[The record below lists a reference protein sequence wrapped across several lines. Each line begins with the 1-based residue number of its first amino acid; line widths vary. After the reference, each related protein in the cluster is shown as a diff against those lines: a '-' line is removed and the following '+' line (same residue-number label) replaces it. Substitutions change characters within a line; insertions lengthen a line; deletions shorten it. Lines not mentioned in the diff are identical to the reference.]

1 MAAHDLATALSATT
15 LEDDANPLRALP
27 DGVLGLS
34 LEKLHARDVAALRE
48 AAKDVITAN
57 DVPLLCRQIGGSRYD
72 GVVRALARS
81 KMTSPNKKRQTTE
94 SRNDA
99 GEALASLRVAELEKI
114 ADGCATATEP
124 RDDDSVRGY
133 WLSKNW
139 AQHLRR
145 YYEQSRAKLLSP
157 SQKGTPI
164 RRRSRSNSGE
174 ALPPWPDANAEIL
187 CEHGF
192 LCPRACAR
200 PGSKRVLVSR
210 ETWRA
215 IQGRFPLSTK
225 FKASTA
231 AECLECSQ
239 LRGNQNFTVPS
250 PARWRGDGG
259 SPNTLFDL
267 RTGLQCVQDRKEA
280 RALVRQQQDDERLE
294 RLREVDECSAHWW
307 AKPKKP
313 LQAALQRRSSPSS
326 LLRGLL
332 PKERARKGFPGGNS
346 LSPGAYRLVPRAWLK
361 KWRRSLAVSGAERPG
376 PPTTSDCLCHAHGL
390 PVIPAHVTAWLRGES
405 VDLLP
410 HHSQATD
417 FDCEIVSIDEWRAIN
432 ALFPVDYAIAFD
444 VDGNGD
450 VRWATEPCA
459 QCDDGRRGDSFDVT
473 FRARDYKRM
482 GRCRP
487 DRGA

>member
-1 MAAHDLATALSATT
+1 MAAEPTPSKELAAALAATT
-15 LEDDANPLRALP
+15 LEDDNPLRALP
-27 DGVLGLS
+27 EGVLGLS

-48 AAKDVITAN
+48 SAKDVITAN
-57 DVPLLCRQIGGSRYD
+57 DVPLLCRQIGGARYD
-72 GVVRALARS
+72 GVVRALAPS
-81 KMTSPNKKRQTTE
+81 KMTSPSKNRRTTTE
-94 SRNDA
+94 TRNEA

-114 ADGCATATEP
+114 ADGCSTATEP

-231 AECLECSQ
+231 AECLEC
-239 LRGNQNFTVPS
+239 
-250 PARWRGDGG
+250 
-259 SPNTLFDL
+259 
-267 RTGLQCVQDRKEA
+267 LQCVQDRKEA
-280 RALVRQQQDDERLE
+280 RALVKQQQDDERLE
-294 RLREVDECSAHWW
+294 RLREVDECAAHWW

-332 PKERARKGFPGGNS
+332 PKERARKGFPGAS
-346 LSPGAYRLVPRAWLK
+346 ARLAPGAYRLVPRAWLK

-405 VDLLP
+405 ADLLP

-417 FDCEIVSIDEWRAIN
+417 FDCEVVTLDEWRAIN

-459 QCDDGRRGDSFDVT
+459 QCDDGRRGEAFDVT

-487 DRGA
+487 DRDA

>member
-1 MAAHDLATALSATT
+1 MAANDLATALAATT
-15 LEDDANPLRALP
+15 LEDDNPLRALP
-27 DGVLGLS
+27 EGVLALS
-34 LEKLHARDVAALRE
+34 LERLHARDVAALRE
-48 AAKDVITAN
+48 SAKDIITSN

-72 GVVRALARS
+72 GVVRALQRS
-81 KMTSPNKKRQTTE
+81 KMTSPTKNRRTTTE
-94 SRNDA
+94 TNAA

-114 ADGCATATEP
+114 ADGCSMATEP
-124 RDDDSVRGY
+124 REDDVVRGY

-157 SQKGTPI
+157 ASPAKPQ

-215 IQGRFPLSTK
+215 IQGKFPLSTK
-225 FKASTA
+225 FKASAA
-231 AECLECSQ
+231 AECLEC
-239 LRGNQNFTVPS
+239 
-250 PARWRGDGG
+250 
-259 SPNTLFDL
+259 
-267 RTGLQCVQDRKEA
+267 LQCVQDRKEA

-332 PKERARKGFPGGNS
+332 PKERARKGFPGGNR

-405 VDLLP
+405 LDLLP

-417 FDCEIVSIDEWRAIN
+417 FDCEVVTLDEWRAIN

-459 QCDDGRRGDSFDVT
+459 QCDDGRRGESFDVT

-487 DRGA
+487 DRDA

>member
-1 MAAHDLATALSATT
+1 MAAEHKEEELATALAATT
-15 LEDDANPLRALP
+15 LDDNPLRALP
-27 DGVLGLS
+27 EGVLGLS
-34 LEKLHARDVAALRE
+34 LEKLHARDIAALRE
-48 AAKDVITAN
+48 AAKDIITSN

-81 KMTSPNKKRQTTE
+81 KMTSPNKKRQSE
-94 SRNDA
+94 PRNNNDA
-99 GEALASLRVAELEKI
+99 GEALASLRVAELERI
-114 ADGCATATEP
+114 ADGCSAATEP
-124 RDDDSVRGY
+124 REDDVVRGY

-157 SQKGTPI
+157 ASPAKPQ

-231 AECLECSQ
+231 AECLEC
-239 LRGNQNFTVPS
+239 
-250 PARWRGDGG
+250 
-259 SPNTLFDL
+259 
-267 RTGLQCVQDRKEA
+267 LQCVQDRKEA
-280 RALVRQQQDDERLE
+280 RELLRQQQDDERLE

-332 PKERARKGFPGGNS
+332 PKERARKGFPGGNR

-405 VDLLP
+405 LDLLP

-417 FDCEIVSIDEWRAIN
+417 FDCEVVTLDEWRAIN

-459 QCDDGRRGDSFDVT
+459 QCDDGRRGESFDVT

>member
-1 MAAHDLATALSATT
+1 MAAEHKEEELAAALAATT
-15 LEDDANPLRALP
+15 LDDNPLRALP
-27 DGVLGLS
+27 EGVLGLS
-34 LEKLHARDVAALRE
+34 LEKLHARDIAALRE
-48 AAKDVITAN
+48 SAKDVITAN

-72 GVVRALARS
+72 GVVRALQRS
-81 KMTSPNKKRQTTE
+81 KMTSPTKNRRTTTE
-94 SRNDA
+94 TNAA

-114 ADGCATATEP
+114 ADGCSMATEP
-124 RDDDSVRGY
+124 REDDVVRGY

-139 AQHLRR
+139 ARHLRR

-157 SQKGTPI
+157 ASPAKPQ

-215 IQGRFPLSTK
+215 IQGKFPLSTK
-225 FKASTA
+225 FKASAA
-231 AECLECSQ
+231 AECLEC
-239 LRGNQNFTVPS
+239 
-250 PARWRGDGG
+250 
-259 SPNTLFDL
+259 
-267 RTGLQCVQDRKEA
+267 LQCVQDRKEA

-332 PKERARKGFPGGNS
+332 PKERARKGFPGGNR

-405 VDLLP
+405 LDLLP

-417 FDCEIVSIDEWRAIN
+417 FDCEVVTLDEWRAIN

-459 QCDDGRRGDSFDVT
+459 QCDDGRRGESFDVT

-487 DRGA
+487 DRDA

>member
-1 MAAHDLATALSATT
+1 MAANDLATALSATT
-15 LEDDANPLRALP
+15 LEDDTNPLRALP
-27 DGVLGLS
+27 EGVLGLS
-34 LEKLHARDVAALRE
+34 LEKLHARDIAALRE
-48 AAKDVITAN
+48 SAKDIITSN
-57 DVPLLCRQIGGSRYD
+57 DVPLICRQIGGSRYD
-72 GVVRALARS
+72 GVVRALQRS
-81 KMTSPNKKRQTTE
+81 KMTSPTKNRRATTE
-94 SRNDA
+94 TNAA
-99 GEALASLRVAELEKI
+99 GEALASLRVAELERI
-114 ADGCATATEP
+114 ADGCSMATEP
-124 RDDDSVRGY
+124 REDDVVRGY

-157 SQKGTPI
+157 VSPAKPQ

-231 AECLECSQ
+231 AECLEC
-239 LRGNQNFTVPS
+239 
-250 PARWRGDGG
+250 
-259 SPNTLFDL
+259 
-267 RTGLQCVQDRKEA
+267 LQCVQDRKEA
-280 RALVRQQQDDERLE
+280 RALVKQQQDDERLE

-332 PKERARKGFPGGNS
+332 PKERARRGFPGS
-346 LSPGAYRLVPRAWLK
+346 AQRLSPGAYRLVPRAWLK

-390 PVIPAHVTAWLRGES
+390 PVIPAHVTAWLRGEAS
-405 VDLLP
+405 DLLP

-417 FDCEIVSIDEWRAIN
+417 FDCEVVTLDEWRAIN

-459 QCDDGRRGDSFDVT
+459 QCDDGRRGESFDVT

>member
-1 MAAHDLATALSATT
+1 M
-15 LEDDANPLRALP
+15 
-27 DGVLGLS
+27 
-34 LEKLHARDVAALRE
+34 
-48 AAKDVITAN
+48 
-57 DVPLLCRQIGGSRYD
+57 
-72 GVVRALARS
+72 
-81 KMTSPNKKRQTTE
+81 
-94 SRNDA
+94 
-99 GEALASLRVAELEKI
+99 
-114 ADGCATATEP
+114 
-124 RDDDSVRGY
+124 
-133 WLSKNW
+133 
-139 AQHLRR
+139 
-145 YYEQSRAKLLSP
+145 
-157 SQKGTPI
+157 
-164 RRRSRSNSGE
+164 
-174 ALPPWPDANAEIL
+174 
-187 CEHGF
+187 
-192 LCPRACAR
+192 
-200 PGSKRVLVSR
+200 
-210 ETWRA
+210 
-215 IQGRFPLSTK
+215 
-225 FKASTA
+225 
-231 AECLECSQ
+231 
-239 LRGNQNFTVPS
+239 
-250 PARWRGDGG
+250 
-259 SPNTLFDL
+259 
-267 RTGLQCVQDRKEA
+267 
-280 RALVRQQQDDERLE
+280 VRQQQDDERLE

-332 PKERARKGFPGGNS
+332 PKERARKGFPGGNR

-405 VDLLP
+405 ADLLP

-459 QCDDGRRGDSFDVT
+459 QCDDGRRGESFDVT

-487 DRGA
+487 DRDA

>member
-1 MAAHDLATALSATT
+1 MAAHDLATSLAATT
-15 LEDDANPLRALP
+15 LEEDANPLRALP
-27 DGVLGLS
+27 EGVLGLS
-34 LEKLHARDVAALRE
+34 LEKLHARDIAALRE

-72 GVVRALARS
+72 GVVRALQRS
-81 KMTSPNKKRQTTE
+81 KMTSPTKNRRTTPE
-94 SRNDA
+94 TNAA
-99 GEALASLRVAELEKI
+99 GEALASLRVAELERI
-114 ADGCATATEP
+114 ADGCSAATEP
-124 RDDDSVRGY
+124 REDDVVRGY

-157 SQKGTPI
+157 ASPAKPQ

-231 AECLECSQ
+231 AECLEC
-239 LRGNQNFTVPS
+239 
-250 PARWRGDGG
+250 
-259 SPNTLFDL
+259 
-267 RTGLQCVQDRKEA
+267 LQCVQDRKEA

-332 PKERARKGFPGGNS
+332 PKERARKGFPGGNR

-405 VDLLP
+405 LDLLP

-459 QCDDGRRGDSFDVT
+459 QCDDGRRGESFDVT